1 MMESDELYQADMYN
15 GEYLDDFCELENETE
30 VELENEKPA
39 QKKDVESE
47 DY

>member
-30 VELENEKPA
+30 VELGKFKLKFFLNPL
-39 QKKDVESE
+39 
-47 DY
+47 